1 MRKNRRDRR
10 NNFFDAMK
18 IAVLDGHTAN
28 PGDLS
33 WDEFKKFGDVE
44 IFERTGEEQMTGRL
58 QGAAIA
64 LTNKAVI
71 NRQMMFALPDLRYI
85 GVTAT
90 GYNVVDVQAARE
102 RGIVVCNVPEY
113 STQDVAQAVFA
124 LLLELTNRTGHHAT
138 TVREG
143 RWSRSKDFCY
153 WDYPL
158 IALEGHIL
166 GIIGYGRIGRA
177 VGKIGEAFGMRIL
190 ATRRSPSKSV
200 ADDGAQY
207 VDLDTLLRESDVV
220 TLHCPLTP
228 ESERMVNLEFL
239 RKMKRT
245 AFLINTARGGLV
257 DEAALAEAL
266 NLGVIAGAGLDVLS
280 AEPPPLDNPLLGA
293 MNCVITP
300 HIAWA
305 TKNARERLLKISAE
319 NIRAWLE
326 GKPQNVV
333 S

>member
-1 MRKNRRDRR
+1 
-10 NNFFDAMK
+10 MK
-18 IAVLDGHTAN
+18 IVILDGHAAN

-33 WDEFKKFGDVE
+33 WDEFKKFGSLE
-44 IFERTGEEQMTGRL
+44 IFERTEAHLMASRL

-64 LTNKAVI
+64 VTNKAVI
-71 NRQMMFALPDLRYI
+71 NRQLISALPDLRYI

-90 GYNVVDVQAARE
+90 GYNIVDVQAARE

-124 LLLELTNRTGHHAT
+124 LLLELTHHTGHHDG
-138 TVREG
+138 TVRAG
-143 RWSRSKDFCY
+143 AWSRSQDFCY
-153 WDYPL
+153 WSYPL
-158 IALEGHIL
+158 IALEGLTL

-177 VGKIGEAFGMRIL
+177 VGRIGQAFGMKIL
-190 ATRRSPSKSV
+190 ATGRSKKV
-200 ADDGAQY
+200 ASDGVTY

-220 TLHCPLTP
+220 SLHCPLTP
-228 ESERMVNLEFL
+228 ENERMVNMPFL

-266 NLGVIAGAGLDVLS
+266 NHGVIAGAGLDVLS
-280 AEPPPLDNPLLGA
+280 VEPPPLDNPLLGA
-293 MNCVITP
+293 KDCVITP
-300 HIAWA
+300 HYAWA

-319 NIRAWLE
+319 NIRAWVE
-326 GKPQNVV
+326 GKQKNVV
-333 S
+333 NPPGT

>member
-1 MRKNRRDRR
+1 MP
-10 NNFFDAMK
+10 DAMK
-18 IAVLDGHTAN
+18 IVILDGYTAN

-33 WDEFKKFGDVE
+33 WDEFNTFGDVE
-44 IFERTGEEQMTGRL
+44 IFERTGVNEMVGRL
-58 QGAAIA
+58 RGAAIA

-71 NRQMMFALPDLRYI
+71 NRQILSALPDLRYI

-90 GYNVVDVQAARE
+90 GYNIVDVQAARE
-102 RGIVVCNVPEY
+102 RGVVVCNVPEY

-124 LLLELTNRTGHHAT
+124 LILELTNRTGHHAA

-158 IALEGHIL
+158 IALEGRTL

-177 VGKIGEAFGMRIL
+177 VGCIGQAFGMKIL
-190 ATRRSPSKSV
+190 ATRRSASNN
-200 ADDGAQY
+200 DGNDGVQY
-207 VDLDTLLRESDVV
+207 VDLETLLRESDVV

-228 ESERMVNLEFL
+228 ESERMVNAKFL
-239 RKMKRT
+239 AKMKRT
-245 AFLINTARGGLV
+245 ASLINTARGGLV

-266 NLGVIAGAGLDVLS
+266 NQGVIAGAGLDVLS
-280 AEPPPLDNPLLGA
+280 AEPPLPDNPLLNA
-293 MNCVITP
+293 KNCIITP